1 MLTGQFYVNICSMI
15 GMWHVHTLS
24 VFRCTFFPVLLMYFV
39 YALFPYTQ
47 RYSKEKRDSL
57 QAGILSYLLMD

>member
-1 MLTGQFYVNICSMI
+1 MLTGQFYVNI
-15 GMWHVHTLS
+15 WFNDRHVTRSYTFCFQVH
-24 VFRCTFFPVLLMYFV
+24 FFPVLLMYFV